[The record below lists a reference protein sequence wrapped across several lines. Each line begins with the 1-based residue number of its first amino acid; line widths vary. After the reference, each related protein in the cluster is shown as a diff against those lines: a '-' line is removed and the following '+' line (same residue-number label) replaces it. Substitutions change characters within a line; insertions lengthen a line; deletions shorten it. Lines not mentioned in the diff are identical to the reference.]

1 MHQHEGTE
9 PAEISQ
15 REWDE
20 HRGRLLRSEAL
31 VGGLA
36 VQLKKTGASLDLV
49 RIEMRELRSS
59 LASFK
64 TNVTERLD
72 KHSDWRET
80 TGKHDLEQ
88 LQKQLEKYE
97 AKEERRV
104 AMWVKV
110 LMGVAAAIAEAGILH
125 WLKW

>member
-1 MHQHEGTE
+1 MTAQIEQ
-9 PAEISQ
+9 PAEITQ
-15 REWDE
+15 GEWDE
-20 HRGRLLRSEAL
+20 HRGRLLRTEGLVAGLSTAL
-31 VGGLA
+31 
-36 VQLKKTGASLDLV
+36 KRTGASLDFV
-49 RIEMRELRSS
+49 RIEMRELRKE

-64 TNVTERLD
+64 TSMTDRLD

-80 TGKHDLEQ
+80 TGKHDVEQ
-88 LQKQLEKYE
+88 LQKQIEKYE

-110 LMGVAAAIAEAGILH
+110 LVGVAAAIAEAGILH